1 MSFRWILS
9 LISSQLHRNMHGF
22 HKLYRNVQSFK
33 KGIRKYISCSESRFW
48 LNEPHSELGTHEN
61 YVFMHTQSSF
71 IHNVSKRARILRKA
85 IGSAI
90 IIKNHVS
97 GLMNHI
103 RCYGRMKIMFRCIPS
118 PVSSMMRR
126 KVQWFQRNHSDVP
139 LALGIAFQA

>member
-1 MSFRWILS
+1 
-9 LISSQLHRNMHGF
+9 MHGF

-71 IHNVSKRARILRKA
+71 IRDELKRAWIPRKA
-85 IGSAI
+85 FGSTFHVR
-90 IIKNHVS
+90 NHYL

-103 RCYGRMKIMFRCIPS
+103 RCYGRMKIMFQCIPNL
-118 PVSSMMRR
+118 VSSMTYQN
-126 KVQWFQRNHSDVP
+126 VHVFQERHSEAP
-139 LALGIAFQA
+139 FAFGIAAQA